1 MKQQPFPDRPPLDPT
16 VYVREH
22 GARGLADILRVKGR
36 YIIQARPLKALEKA
50 LRRRKPL
57 LLEGEPGSGKTA
69 LALGLI
75 RAFNLPSS
83 RLQCMSGLRV
93 EKVLYRWQEAAQDQH
108 VRQQTEAG
116 VDLEV
121 AQAGTWQRPFLKLGP
136 ALEPFD
142 YAARNPFKPLALYD
156 EIDKLDEEG
165 EDLFLQLLQDG
176 YADVPGLMPDPRV
189 GVVEDRGEWPVVI
202 LTSNN
207 MRSGVSSP
215 LRSRC
220 YYTYIKSATPEEE
233 VYILS
238 ACAPGASAFLLAQ
251 TVKLMRYVGSMG
263 GVRDKPALRESI
275 DFLNTLVDEGAE
287 NLTRE
292 LIEENL
298 CALAKR
304 QTDLEEMGNGVAA
317 MKRAIDKENIQI
329 ETWARE
335 ACSAT
340 QHYASQVEGV

>member
-1 MKQQPFPDRPPLDPT
+1 M
-16 VYVREH
+16 
-22 GARGLADILRVKGR
+22 
-36 YIIQARPLKALEKA
+36 
-50 LRRRKPL
+50 
-57 LLEGEPGSGKTA
+57 
-69 LALGLI
+69 ALGLI

-83 RLQCMSGLRV
+83 RLQCMSGLKI

-116 VDLEV
+116 KDLEV
-121 AQAGTWQRPFLKLGP
+121 AQAETWDRRFLKLGP

-142 YAARNPFKPLALYD
+142 YSARNPFKPLALFD

-176 YADVPGLMPDPRV
+176 YADVPGLVPDPRV
-189 GVVEDRGEWPVVI
+189 GVFEDGGEWPIVI

-220 YYTYIKSATPEEE
+220 YYTYIKSATPQEE

-238 ACAPGASAFLLAQ
+238 ACVPTASAFLLEQ

-275 DFLNTLVDEGAE
+275 DFLNTLVDESVE
-287 NLTRE
+287 SLTRD

-304 QTDLEEMGNGVAA
+304 QMDLEEMGNAVAA
-317 MKRAIDKENIQI
+317 MKKAVDKEHELI
-329 ETWARE
+329 EMWARE
-335 ACSAT
+335 ACDAT
-340 QHYASQVEGV
+340 QLYASKVGEVK